1 MWLTFEEDKIRHFFL
16 FVKLFLVLLSM
27 VLFHNDFYLRMW
39 QMVTRSVSELLTDS
53 VVKQIKDDK
62 WDACKITEIKPT

>member
-1 MWLTFEEDKIRHFFL
+1 
-16 FVKLFLVLLSM
+16 M